1 MPVKD
6 ARRPRD
12 RFMLIGPER
21 VFYAGLLGNPQKRLL
36 GGLGIYAAV
45 DGELEVAIEGAAK
58 RRTGIAIVPPYTC
71 HSISSE
77 HPLVACLLIEPE
89 TVDREALRALGAVAD
104 APAGRGVAERI
115 RAAYHDLL
123 RAPWRDG
130 FGTEDFDRL
139 FFDRVLPRRRLDR
152 RVADTTARLQQCL
165 DDAWGASQYAAAAD
179 LSVSRFLH
187 LFKDGT
193 DIRFRALRAWKRA
206 RNLLHFV
213 NWDVNLAHL
222 ALDIGYPDSTHFSHS
237 IRRFYGLRPREIFS
251 GSQRLEIIRGGPFV
265 H

>member
-89 TVDREALRALGAVAD
+89 TVDRDALRALGAVVGTA
-104 APAGRGVAERI
+104 AGRGMAERI
-115 RAAYHDLL
+115 RAAYHELL

-130 FGTEDFDRL
+130 FGTDDFDRL
-139 FFDRVLPRRRLDR
+139 FFDKTLPRRPLDR
-152 RVADTTARLQQCL
+152 RVAVTTARLQRRL

-193 DIRFRALRAWKRA
+193 DVRFRALRAWKRA

-213 NWDVNLAHL
+213 NRDINLARL
-222 ALDIGYPDSTHFSHS
+222 ALDIGYPDATHFSHS
-237 IRRFYGLRPREIFS
+237 IRRFYGLQPREIFL
-251 GSQRLEIIRGGPFV
+251 GSHRLEIIRGEPLL